1 MEERIYISLK
11 HLVIDA
17 LVDSYENLSLIA
29 KDLAALHTMGSV
41 WEQQHFHLSFYFHDW
56 ERKDQAKFPH

>member
-17 LVDSYENLSLIA
+17 IVDSYENLSLIG
-29 KDLAALHTMGSV
+29 KGSLAHNRTSV
-41 WEQQHFHLSFYFHDW
+41 WEQLHFHLSFYFQDR
-56 ERKDQAKFPH
+56 EGRDQAKFLH

>member
-17 LVDSYENLSLIA
+17 IVDSYENLSLIG
-29 KDLAALHTMGSV
+29 KGLAALHTTGPRSGNNCT
-41 WEQQHFHLSFYFHDW
+41 FT
-56 ERKDQAKFPH
+56 